1 MVKFM
6 TSGSFT
12 GHRAK
17 IAFSID
23 YTGRIYGSEK
33 KKEKEKTDS

>member
-1 MVKFM
+1 MAKFM

-33 KKEKEKTDS
+33 KEKTDS